1 MQFSFLVDDFME
13 IDFLNEL
20 KELALGSRLKRLTE
34 RLQNQAAQIY
44 KSYGLDIQP
53 KWFTLL
59 ALLDKRG
66 SISIVEASEALGLSQ
81 PALTQFSKQLEAQGL
96 VAIGVSDS
104 DSRKREVV
112 LTAKGKSQISL
123 MRPIW
128 QAVQQAAVDLCAQ
141 KSDDFYQAILLFES
155 KLYQASLLKRTHDL
169 YPPAVH
175 LASFGADASF
185 KMLSY
190 KPKLASYFESI
201 NTQWINKMFKL
212 EDIDKQV
219 LSNPETHIIN
229 KGGFVYFAEH
239 AHLGVVGTCA
249 LLNHGNRHFEL
260 TKMGVS
266 EHAQGLK
273 VGEKLLQHVISQALT
288 KKPSALFLLT
298 NKKCEAAIHLYEK
311 NGFVHDEQTM
321 KSYGAN
327 YERCNVAMKYICT

>member
-1 MQFSFLVDDFME
+1 MVDRFME

-34 RLQNQAAQIY
+34 RLQTQAAQIY

-59 ALLDKRG
+59 ALLDKRAN
-66 SISIVEASEALGLSQ
+66 ITIVEASEALGLSQ
-81 PALTQFSKQLEAQGL
+81 PALTQFSKQLEEQGL
-96 VAIGVSDS
+96 VLIAVSS
-104 DSRKREVV
+104 NDSRKREVM
-112 LTAKGKSQISL
+112 LTAKGKSQINL

-141 KSDDFYQAILLFES
+141 NSDDFYQAILLFES
-155 KLYQASLLKRTHDL
+155 KLSQASLIKRTHEL

-175 LASFGADASF
+175 SASFGADAPF

-190 KPKLASYFESI
+190 QPALANHFESI
-201 NTQWINKMFKL
+201 NTQWINEMFQL

-219 LSNPETHIIN
+219 LSDPETYIIN

-239 AHLGVVGTCA
+239 AHLGIVGTCA

-273 VGEKLLQHVISQALT
+273 VGEKLLQYVIAQALA
-288 KKPSALFLLT
+288 KKPNALFLLT
-298 NKKCEAAIHLYEK
+298 NKKCKAAIHLYEK
-311 NGFVHDEQTM
+311 NGFVHDEQIM

-327 YERCNVAMKYICT
+327 YERCNVAMKYICP